1 MVGGTRSR
9 PCDVGRKEHRRTCR
23 RAVASLALAAVANSF
38 SLAPGR
44 QSAWSPRLVRPASAA
59 QRRVR
64 RQTLTAA
71 LQPVKS
77 TPDLKLEKL
86 PEPNEYLLTVRIISS
101 LTQYTHDDGTV
112 DERGIYEGPRSLVG
126 EVRHDACTRA
136 RTHVTRSQTSTPT
149 HTPDTLTNMQPA
161 TPPPVLQL
169 LQYPWPRPY
178 AFPSMMF
185 YTRTRQPFA
194 QTSRPLTHSNPTTPP
209 ILT

>member
-1 MVGGTRSR
+1 M
-9 PCDVGRKEHRRTCR
+9 
-23 RAVASLALAAVANSF
+23 ASLALAAVANSF

-71 LQPVKS
+71 LPPVKS

-126 EVRHDACTRA
+126 EVRHDACMHP
-136 RTHVTRSQTSTPT
+136 RTHTR
-149 HTPDTLTNMQPA
+149 DTLTNID
-161 TPPPVLQL
+161 
-169 LQYPWPRPY
+169 
-178 AFPSMMF
+178 
-185 YTRTRQPFA
+185 
-194 QTSRPLTHSNPTTPP
+194 THTHT
-209 ILT
+209 